1 MIPNRE
7 VADNEA
13 KTREDVAEYHLIVE
27 NRPSLMQR
35 REENRK
41 KCDFFWRASPF
52 RTTLLNTANYPYDRP
67 YDTQFGWQQQ
77 PVVWQHKPVT
87 PVTATNTALALCII
101 FAIISTSPERE
112 GEARKG
118 LDLANSYI
126 SGPRKL
132 RREDKYDRKQ

>member
-41 KCDFFWRASPF
+41 KCDFFLTSEPF
-52 RTTLLNTANYPYDRP
+52 S
-67 YDTQFGWQQQ
+67 
-77 PVVWQHKPVT
+77 H
-87 PVTATNTALALCII
+87 
-101 FAIISTSPERE
+101 
-112 GEARKG
+112 
-118 LDLANSYI
+118 NSFEH
-126 SGPRKL
+126 S
-132 RREDKYDRKQ
+132 